1 VPGPLHGRTRD
12 PRRVGRPASAAPTAG
27 AHILVLDEAAVR
39 RHLHLPD
46 LLAALRP
53 ALAAFSAGESV
64 QPVRL
69 VMPVAAHRGFF
80 AAMPAYT
87 GALGAKLVTFYP
99 GNRGVPT
106 HHALVA
112 LFRPET
118 GEPLAVMDGRLITE
132 LRTAAVSAIAT
143 DLLARPEART
153 LCLLGSGVQAA
164 SHLEALRLVRPFT
177 AVRVWSPHRAAA
189 FAAAHGVTAA
199 ASAETAVRGADVV
212 VVATDSSTPVLDGAW
227 LAEGAHLNAVGACRP
242 DWRELDDTTLQRAR
256 LVVDSREAALV
267 ESGDV
272 RAATGI
278 AAELGAVLADPALG
292 RTDPRQVT
300 LFKSLGL
307 AVEDVVAADLVYR
320 AVLAV
325 RGPSGAEA

>member
-1 VPGPLHGRTRD
+1 M
-12 PRRVGRPASAAPTAG
+12 PAPSSL
-27 AHILVLDEAAVR
+27 LVLDDAAVR
-39 RHLHLPD
+39 RHLHLPE
-46 LLAALRP
+46 LIAALRP
-53 ALAAFSAGESV
+53 ALAAFSAGRAV

-69 VMPVAAHRGFF
+69 VMPVAAHRGYFG
-80 AAMPAYT
+80 AMPAYT

-99 GNRGVPT
+99 GNKGVPT

-118 GEPLAVMDGRLITE
+118 GEPAAVMDGRLITE

-143 DLLARPEART
+143 DLLARPEAAT
-153 LCLLGSGVQAA
+153 LCLLGAGVQAA
-164 SHLEALRLVRPFT
+164 SHLEALRLVREFK

-189 FAAAHGVTAA
+189 FAAEHGVAAA
-199 ASAETAVRGADVV
+199 ASAEAAVRGADVI
-212 VVATDSSTPVLDGAW
+212 VVATDSPVPVLDGEW
-227 LAEGAHLNAVGACRP
+227 LADGAHLNAVGACRP
-242 DWRELDDTTLQRAR
+242 DWRELDDATLGRAR

-272 RAATGI
+272 RAARGI
-278 AAELGAVLADPALG
+278 AAELGEVIANPALG
-292 RTDPRQVT
+292 RIDPRQVT

-320 AVLAV
+320 AVLGE
-325 RGPSGAEA
+325 RGPPGAGA

>member
-1 VPGPLHGRTRD
+1 LPGALHRRTGI
-12 PRRVGRPASAAPTAG
+12 PRPVGWPAAAASTAG
-27 AHILVLDEAAVR
+27 APILVLDDAAVR
-39 RHLHLPD
+39 RHLHLPE
-46 LLAALRP
+46 LIAALRP
-53 ALAAFSAGESV
+53 ALAAFTAGQAV

-80 AAMPAYT
+80 GAMPAYT

-99 GNRGVPT
+99 ANTGVPT

-153 LCLLGSGVQAA
+153 LCLLGAGVQAA
-164 SHLEALRLVRPFT
+164 SHLEALRLVRRFEV
-177 AVRVWSPHRAAA
+177 VRVWSPHRAAA
-189 FAAAHGVTAA
+189 FAAAHGVTATATAEA
-199 ASAETAVRGADVV
+199 AIRGADVI
-212 VVATDSSTPVLDGAW
+212 VVATDSAVPVLDGSW

-242 DWRELDDTTLQRAR
+242 DWRELDDATLQRAR
-256 LVVDSREAALV
+256 LVVDSRAAALV

-272 RAATGI
+272 RAAPGI
-278 AAELGAVLADPALG
+278 AAELGEVIANPELG

-320 AVLAV
+320 AALAE
-325 RGPSGAEA
+325 RGPSGARA